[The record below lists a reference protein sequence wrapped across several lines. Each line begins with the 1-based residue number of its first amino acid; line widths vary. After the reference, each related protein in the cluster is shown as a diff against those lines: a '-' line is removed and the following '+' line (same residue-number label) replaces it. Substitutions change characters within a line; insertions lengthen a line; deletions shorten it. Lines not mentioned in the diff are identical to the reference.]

1 MSTLKKAMMG
11 QSSRCYKPS
20 FVEIGPPVP
29 EKILKG
35 FYHILAW
42 WPSWPCDLDA
52 ANTFL
57 SPIRKIEDK
66 LMGSYLKSTHIAY
79 KRDPYESSHAKALIL
94 YHLVV
99 YDR

>member
-20 FVEIGPPVP
+20 FIEIGSPVP

-35 FYHILAW
+35 FYHIWAW
-42 WPSWPCDLDA
+42 WPSRPCDLDA

-57 SPIRKIEDK
+57 SPIRKIEYE
-66 LMGSYLKSTHIAY
+66 LMGSYLKSTHIAAVAY
-79 KRDPYESSHAKALIL
+79 LMLLNVTHMTALIPK
-94 YHLVV
+94 H
-99 YDR
+99 